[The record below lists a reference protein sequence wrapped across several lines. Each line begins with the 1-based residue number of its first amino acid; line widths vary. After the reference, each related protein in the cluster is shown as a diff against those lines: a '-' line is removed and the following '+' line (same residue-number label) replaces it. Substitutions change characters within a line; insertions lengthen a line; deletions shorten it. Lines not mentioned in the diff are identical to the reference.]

1 MTGGEI
7 IGSII
12 ALVGTGVIAYGA
24 IAAIQALV
32 RHYAG
37 PGRRRDAELDAELEE
52 MRARLDE
59 GERARDRIA
68 ELEER
73 LDFAERMLA
82 QQREAPRI
90 SGGKAES

>member
-7 IGSII
+7 IGSIS

-32 RHYAG
+32 RHYG
-37 PGRRRDAELDAELEE
+37 QPGRVAPALEAELEE

-82 QQREAPRI
+82 QQREAPRLP
-90 SGGKAES
+90 GGKSDP